1 MRTSSI
7 LVTLLAVIG
16 LISFQQNCLSE
27 IAPPDSPNEH
37 KEKNIFDVG
46 KQEFYLESLVARLDP
61 SSVLRKPITRD
72 TARIVWYLALIIA
85 VLFSMLKLFRLME
98 GSAPLWTL
106 KVPLI
111 LINVIVHPL
120 IWILSLHSDY
130 AKAFYLKEGSAFEL
144 MWFCLISIIWLGL
157 NWIYVN
163 QCASGSRAFLAQG
176 ILLTGVGLLIVS
188 TAILNKGELALAVTL
203 LAIGL
208 LNLVPSLLK
217 SAKEFRGSARLLK
230 QGVPI
235 QLGLSI
241 LLVIAICVA
250 YVAGDI
256 INCIRTNWKLSLY
269 LLLLFIPGLCFFLVP
284 IYWGCRWRDGLALRF
299 YQLLLLIIL
308 FGCFLIFPLSG
319 VAKPVG
325 TFEVILATGVLGISI
340 ALTFHSSVRKWAREL
355 KPAL

>member
-7 LVTLLAVIG
+7 FVCLLSFIG

-72 TARIVWYLALIIA
+72 TARLAWYLALIIA

-144 MWFCLISIIWLGL
+144 MWCCLISIIWLGL

-163 QCASGSRAFLAQG
+163 QCASGSRVFLAQG
-176 ILLTGVGLLIVS
+176 ILLTGLGLLIVS
-188 TAILNKGELALAVTL
+188 TAILNTTRVLATSMSIMAARVSRPSIQRARTTTSSRIPSRLCHVHSRACRTGAFSGCRLAAALVGC
-203 LAIGL
+203 AGPAGL
-208 LNLVPSLLK
+208 P
-217 SAKEFRGSARLLK
+217 AG
-230 QGVPI
+230 
-235 QLGLSI
+235 QLDHLYPLRHHRS
-241 LLVIAICVA
+241 
-250 YVAGDI
+250 
-256 INCIRTNWKLSLY
+256 LSLS
-269 LLLLFIPGLCFFLVP
+269 LGDARFTST
-284 IYWGCRWRDGLALRF
+284 LRM
-299 YQLLLLIIL
+299 
-308 FGCFLIFPLSG
+308 
-319 VAKPVG
+319 A
-325 TFEVILATGVLGISI
+325 
-340 ALTFHSSVRKWAREL
+340 
-355 KPAL
+355 

>member
-1 MRTSSI
+1 
-7 LVTLLAVIG
+7 
-16 LISFQQNCLSE
+16 
-27 IAPPDSPNEH
+27 
-37 KEKNIFDVG
+37 
-46 KQEFYLESLVARLDP
+46 
-61 SSVLRKPITRD
+61 
-72 TARIVWYLALIIA
+72 
-85 VLFSMLKLFRLME
+85 ME

-163 QCASGSRAFLAQG
+163 QCASGSRVFLAQG
-176 ILLTGVGLLIVS
+176 ILLTGLGLLIVS

-241 LLVIAICVA
+241 LLVIALCAA

-256 INCIRTNWKLSLY
+256 INFMRTNWKLSLY
-269 LLLLFIPGLCFFLVP
+269 MLLMFTPCISFFKIPKGTVTINFF
-284 IYWGCRWRDGLALRF
+284 AL
-299 YQLLLLIIL
+299 
-308 FGCFLIFPLSG
+308 
-319 VAKPVG
+319 
-325 TFEVILATGVLGISI
+325 ISSPWDVF
-340 ALTFHSSVRKWAREL
+340 TRTPSRS
-355 KPAL
+355 

>member
-16 LISFQQNCLSE
+16 LVSFQQNCYSE
-27 IAPPDSPNEH
+27 VAQAGARTDRKVKNFFEVGN
-37 KEKNIFDVG
+37 KEVS
-46 KQEFYLESLVARLDP
+46 LENQATLLDP
-61 SSVLRKPITRD
+61 SSVFSKPISRN
-72 TARIVWYLALIIA
+72 TATIAWYLALIIT
-85 VLFSMLKLFRLME
+85 VLFSMLKLFRLM
-98 GSAPLWTL
+98 GGVAPLWTL
-106 KVPLI
+106 KMPLI
-111 LINVIVHPL
+111 VINCIIAPL
-120 IWILSLHSDY
+120 IWIY
-130 AKAFYLKEGSAFEL
+130 CWYGTFAKAFYLKEGSLYEI
-144 MWFCLISIIWLGL
+144 MWICFTLIIACGYQ
-157 NWIYVN
+157 WIYVN

-176 ILLTGVGLLIVS
+176 ILLTGMGLLGVS
-188 TAILNKGELALAVTL
+188 IATINKGKLALAVTL

-241 LLVIAICVA
+241 LLVIALCVA
-250 YVAGDI
+250 YVASDI

-269 LLLLFIPGLCFFLVP
+269 MLLLFIPGICFFLVP

-355 KPAL
+355 KPAF